1 MIKYIVNKEKRT
13 VVAMIKFVDEDGD
26 SIPTFKNSEFIFDD
40 LWSVLKRIKH
50 DGNTFCNRE
59 YRKKVNK
66 MFFPNHIVAKAKC
79 SPDDEW
85 NEEFGKELARKR
97 LVEKIHNYRSNS
109 YKIIAD
115 MVKEI
120 GDNFID

>member
-1 MIKYIVNKEKRT
+1 MIDYIVNEEKRT
-13 VVAMIKFVDEDGD
+13 VVAMIKFVDEDGY

-50 DGNTFCNRE
+50 DGNTFWNRE
-59 YRKKVNK
+59 YKKKINK

-109 YKIIAD
+109 YKIIAE
-115 MVKEI
+115 MIEEI
-120 GDNFID
+120 HNKFVD